1 MSRENSVYDPT
12 NPDECRQLWS
22 SFSPLFYRL
31 KDTHGFTLL
40 EVLIAI
46 AIIAI
51 ALTSLF
57 SSQSSSL
64 SLAIEAKFNTTS
76 TLLAREIVA
85 EYESGVRPFV
95 GDEGDFGEEFA
106 GYTWQAEVEEA
117 SFEQLDLGGGDRP
130 LYRVD
135 LTISWNDSNHSSS
148 FTWFG
153 RELSQDG

>member
-1 MSRENSVYDPT
+1 MSINA
-12 NPDECRQLWS
+12 
-22 SFSPLFYRL
+22 
-31 KDTHGFTLL
+31 HGFTLL

-64 SLAIEAKFNTTS
+64 SLAIEAKFNTTAS
-76 TLLAREIVA
+76 LLAREIVA
-85 EYESGVRPFV
+85 EYESGLRTFS

-106 GYTWQAEVEEA
+106 GYSWKTEVEEA
-117 SFEQLDLGGGDRP
+117 NFEQLELGGGENP

-135 LTISWNDSNHSSS
+135 LTITWNESSYS
-148 FTWFG
+148 SVFTWFG
-153 RELSQDG
+153 QELKRDG